1 MKTNCLANEHLLTR
15 ISMYLNTN
23 EITSFFSCN
32 KTIRQKLN
40 PETNPVI
47 NLMFYFEVNK
57 KFFQMEDFNENEGIS
72 YDDKSLLENSW
83 KNKTNWRKYL
93 IEMFQNFKKYPDKK
107 VAEKV
112 LDIFKIRI
120 YLSDL
125 RKENAVLEFK
135 YSSIHQILSYDKNFK
150 DNSTYNYYD
159 NYINNNYMIGNGKEI
174 KILREGAFFENELV
188 NFRNIFSEFY
198 SNIEYQNVLNLI
210 IAYDFENLDK
220 LFNKIN
226 RNEINNIN
234 KIIYFILWSNH
245 CFIMYIEY
253 IYETIKRFEDDNDE
267 AKFLN
272 EFTQKHSDYI
282 NSAALANSHFENVN
296 IIINYLNKYLIEKRQ
311 ENNENKIDTNNLEK
325 FSLYQLYFNIFKKL
339 VHQKLYKKVNYKTSL
354 LLQKYFNDIF
364 ENKEEENNNN
374 ENLMVIEDLNKT
386 NYTSKN
392 SSEEEIIF
400 ADESMEEEDF
410 QFNNEITKKDTIENV
425 SYAFLDMT
433 INKYNSNAINHSEL
447 KINEEFQENEN
458 IYINE
463 FKGILEKK
471 LNEEKSPSLIFEKI
485 EKYLEFEGNSNK
497 LSNISNS
504 FKLINK
510 TKKSMLD
517 NSFKIMVPYIVS
529 KLQNDF
535 SSHIKY
541 DNNTHERILLLNNI
555 EIQKNINLNY
565 DLSEF
570 SQKKIMKI
578 EGKVKEEINNIKS
591 FLYEQNIKG
600 YDIKKTFDL
609 VNKYMDNNG
618 IELVLLVK
626 KMIYFYYKEMEK
638 YEENNQKIVNIL
650 TNQKVAE
657 ISSSL
662 NGIIN

>member
-1 MKTNCLANEHLLTR
+1 
-15 ISMYLNTN
+15 
-23 EITSFFSCN
+23 
-32 KTIRQKLN
+32 
-40 PETNPVI
+40 
-47 NLMFYFEVNK
+47 
-57 KFFQMEDFNENEGIS
+57 
-72 YDDKSLLENSW
+72 
-83 KNKTNWRKYL
+83 
-93 IEMFQNFKKYPDKK
+93 
-107 VAEKV
+107 
-112 LDIFKIRI
+112 
-120 YLSDL
+120 
-125 RKENAVLEFK
+125 
-135 YSSIHQILSYDKNFK
+135 
-150 DNSTYNYYD
+150 
-159 NYINNNYMIGNGKEI
+159 
-174 KILREGAFFENELV
+174 
-188 NFRNIFSEFY
+188 
-198 SNIEYQNVLNLI
+198 
-210 IAYDFENLDK
+210 
-220 LFNKIN
+220 
-226 RNEINNIN
+226 
-234 KIIYFILWSNH
+234 
-245 CFIMYIEY
+245 MYIEY

-296 IIINYLNKYLIEKRQ
+296 VIINYLNKYLIEKIQ

-425 SYAFLDMT
+425 SYAVLDMT
-433 INKYNSNAINHSEL
+433 INKYNSKAINHSEL

-471 LNEEKSPSLIFEKI
+471 LNEGKSPSLIFEKI

-497 LSNISNS
+497 LLNISNS

>member
-1 MKTNCLANEHLLTR
+1 MQSNFLYNKHLLTR

-497 LSNISNS
+497 LLNISNS